1 MRWEELQWSMGVA
14 YRTSWS
20 PFLTQDPVSPAGSA
34 SSYERPIKKERPGTP
49 KAAAPAVSAACLMV
63 DMSVGIRWRVVSM
76 VDNHSLY

>member
-1 MRWEELQWSMGVA
+1 MGGASVE
-14 YRTSWS
+14 YGRGLLNLLVPLPYTG
-20 PFLTQDPVSPAGSA
+20 PGGSA